1 MLLALCTAVS
11 VSIIPS
17 SASAAAY
24 VSSANYTI
32 ERIDRSLYDPS
43 GSLKLSQYFDKV
55 VLTDSSDNARRI
67 NELITRE
74 SDAFLADA
82 QGNIDM
88 VAEYPPSE
96 PYSNNATAEV
106 TNNSDGILSIKMT
119 ADWYMGGVYNTNVYG
134 LNYNLNAGEEL
145 ELTDVFS
152 LSVNEIE
159 NYLKSQTIEY
169 MNNNPNMGWWNDVVQ
184 NAWDIVNSKT
194 LDEFD
199 YYIQGDNI
207 FICYPEYEL
216 GPGAMGRVVI
226 QCPII
231 RDEEI
236 KVVLNGSEIQFDQPP
251 IMRNDRVMV
260 PLRAIFEVLGYNVI
274 WHDITQTATASNG
287 SNTIIAQI
295 NNPNILYDQG
305 TYVCDVS
312 PTLVSD
318 RTLVPVRAVS
328 ECAGCAVD
336 WNEESNTVIITSGSS
351 DSSSG
356 GSSGGGSSSS
366 GSSGVTKARE

>member
-1 MLLALCTAVS
+1 MKRVLIMLLALCTAISSSMVLS
-11 VSIIPS
+11 V
-17 SASAAAY
+17 ASAAGY

-32 ERIDRSLYDPS
+32 ERVDRSYYDSS
-43 GSLKLSQYFDKV
+43 GTLQLSQYFDKV
-55 VLTDSSDNARRI
+55 VLTDSSDNASRI

-74 SDAFLADA
+74 SDEFLANA

-88 VAEYPPSE
+88 VVEYPPYYG
-96 PYSNNATAEV
+96 PYVNYATAEV

-119 ADWYMGGVYNTNVYG
+119 TDWHMGGVYNTNVYG
-134 LNYNLNAGEEL
+134 LNYNLNTGEEL

-152 LSVNEIE
+152 LSASEIE
-159 NYLKSQTIEY
+159 SYLKSQTIEY
-169 MNNNPNMGWWNDVVQ
+169 MNSDPDRGWWNDDFQ

-199 YYIQGDNI
+199 YYLQGDDI

-216 GPGAMGRVVI
+216 GPGATGHVVI
-226 QCPII
+226 QSPII

-236 KVVLNGSEIQFDQPP
+236 KVVLNGSELQFDQPP
-251 IMRNDRVMV
+251 IMRNDRVLV
-260 PLRAIFEVLGYNVI
+260 PIRAIFEALGYDVI
-274 WHDITQTATASNG
+274 WHDVTQTATSSNG
-287 SNTIIAQI
+287 SNTIIIQI

-312 PTLVSD
+312 PMLVSD

-328 ECAGCAVD
+328 ECAGCTVD
-336 WNEESNTVIITSGSS
+336 WDGASNTVIITSGSS
-351 DSSSG
+351 ASSG
-356 GSSGGGSSSS
+356 GSSSGG
-366 GSSGVTKARE
+366 VEAMN